1 MKHRFVTTLIGATA
15 AVWIAAVQAATPAPE
30 WLGTWELDA
39 TRSQRPPNADAGQPA
54 PKSVTITFKDA
65 GGGKVAFQQVAVGA
79 DGKKMETSGG
89 FSTDGSP
96 ALIVGSPAFDRI
108 TVSYSDAHTESAS
121 FFKGG
126 KLVQKFTTVLSADGR
141 HRTQTVETTDKEGK
155 SIKSTVYWDKK

>member
-1 MKHRFVTTLIGATA
+1 MKHRFATTLIGAA
-15 AVWIAAVQAATPAPE
+15 AALWIASVQATTPTPE
-30 WLGTWELDA
+30 WLGTWEMDA
-39 TRSQRPPNADAGQPA
+39 TRSQPPPAAAGQPA

-79 DGKKMETSGG
+79 DGKKVETSGG

-96 ALIVGSPAFDRI
+96 APIAGSPAFDSV
-108 TVSYSDAHTESAS
+108 TVTYSDAHTESVS

-141 HRTQTVETTDKEGK
+141 HRTQTVESTDKEGK
-155 SIKSTVYWDKK
+155 PTKSTVYWDKK